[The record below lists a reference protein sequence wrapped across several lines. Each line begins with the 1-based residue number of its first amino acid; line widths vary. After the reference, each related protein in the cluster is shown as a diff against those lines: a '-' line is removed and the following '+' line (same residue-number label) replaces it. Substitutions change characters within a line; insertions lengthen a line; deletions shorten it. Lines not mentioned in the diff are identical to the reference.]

1 MKGFSIV
8 VAAAS
13 SNFGIGRKGDLPW
26 RIREDMA
33 YFKKITSDVVI
44 SDHGITIPT
53 SSPASKST
61 IASTSAATGTA
72 TTNMNAV
79 TATKMNAV
87 IMGRKTYESIPRK
100 FRPLDNRLNVILT
113 KNDNIGDCIDL
124 KTNANNILI
133 ANSFEEAL
141 KILSSSEY
149 SDIIHDI
156 FVIGGGTVYAEAL
169 LSPYCSKIYLTE
181 VMSEFSDVDT
191 FFPSIS
197 ASKFILTRRSHIHK
211 DSNHSYRFI
220 EYSRIPQDVSY
231 DFTNEYIS
239 HTTNHYDT
247 TINYEE
253 VQYLDLIRNIITN
266 GVHRGDRT
274 GTGTLSKFGVQMR
287 FSLRNNTFP
296 LLTTKKVFW
305 RGVAEELLWFV
316 RGSTNGNLLSDKN
329 IHIWD
334 GNGSR
339 EFLDSRG
346 LHHREVGDLGP
357 VYGFQWRHFGAEY
370 VDMHTDYTGQ
380 GVDQLIDCINKLK
393 KTPEDRRIIM
403 SAWNPSDLDKMALPP
418 CHMFCQFYVANG
430 ELSCLMY
437 QRSADM
443 GLGVPFNIA
452 SYSLLTA
459 MMAQVCGLKCGDFV
473 HSIGDAHVYGKNIL
487 QYA

>member
-53 SSPASKST
+53 TSSPASSSTSKST
-61 IASTSAATGTA
+61 ILSTSAATGTA
-72 TTNMNAV
+72 APSI
-79 TATKMNAV
+79 TKMNAV
-87 IMGRKTYESIPRK
+87 IMGRKTYESIPPK

-113 KNDNIGDCIDL
+113 KNDNIADCIDL
-124 KTNANNILI
+124 KTNTNNILI
-133 ANSFEEAL
+133 AKSFEEAL

-197 ASKFILTRRSHIHK
+197 ASKFILTHRSHLHK
-211 DSNHSYRFI
+211 DNNHSYRFT

-231 DFTNEYIS
+231 DLTNEYIS
-239 HTTNHYDT
+239 HTTKQYDT
-247 TINYEE
+247 TINSEE

-266 GVHRGDRT
+266 GVYRGDRT

-370 VDMHTDYTGQ
+370 VDMHTDYAGQ
-380 GVDQLIDCINKLK
+380 GVDQLMDCINKLK

-403 SAWNPSDLDKMALPP
+403 SAWNPSDLDRWPYPHVTCSVNSMSLMVNSA
-418 CHMFCQFYVANG
+418 A
-430 ELSCLMY
+430 SCT
-437 QRSADM
+437 S
-443 GLGVPFNIA
+443 GLLIWVWEFH
-452 SYSLLTA
+452 LTSHHIR
-459 MMAQVCGLKCGDFV
+459 F
-473 HSIGDAHVYGKNIL
+473 
-487 QYA
+487 